1 MRMTLADLCVA
12 LSGCSVN
19 MSLQQV
25 VNILRLHPLNATH
38 KPVSVN
44 SLAVRECLKGSGGT
58 LSALSSEHVY
68 IFTVQLLGRGTPTAD
83 TTMLSIDQ
91 QDAFS

>member
-44 SLAVRECLKGSGGT
+44 SLAVREWLKGSGGT
-58 LSALSSEHVY
+58 LSALSSEHV
-68 IFTVQLLGRGTPTAD
+68 
-83 TTMLSIDQ
+83 
-91 QDAFS
+91 